1 MTKYLACLIFTIS
14 SFSVS
19 AQALEGK
26 LLGTWSDSTLVGSS
40 SFNNPYNEIW
50 GIVSNGVEYAILG
63 STAGTHF
70 IDVSDPSTPREVQL
84 IEGGTNGPVI
94 IHRDFHDHKGFLYAV
109 ADEGSQSTL
118 QIMDLSFL
126 PDSVPV
132 IYDSKEFIR
141 RSHNIFIDT
150 DAEIMYSCIS
160 DGDDVSFSPLRLFDI
175 SDPYNPEVIQ
185 SYSFIG
191 SFFLSQVHDAYVRND
206 TAYLN
211 AGPDGFVVADFS
223 DPLAPV
229 GLASLRPSD
238 YPQSG
243 YNHSGWLS
251 EDGTTYYM
259 ADEDHGMDIKVMDVT
274 QLPDLIVIDTID
286 AGSASP
292 FTIPHNQIVH
302 NGYLYGSYYYDGL
315 QVWDIDD
322 PENVTRVM
330 YYPTSS
336 IPHRNSFEGAWGVY
350 PFLPSGVILVSDMQ
364 EGLFIIDDVENLIS
378 NVDETLTVDW
388 DIYPNPSQGAFKIT
402 VDNSVPIDKMELL
415 SSQGEIIQSLSLD
428 NDLDLSP
435 GMYTVRISNKNGST
449 TKKLIVVQ

>member
-1 MTKYLACLIFTIS
+1 MIKYLACLALLIA
-14 SFSVS
+14 SFQVS

-40 SFNNPYNEIW
+40 AFNNTYNEIW

-70 IDVSDPSTPREVQL
+70 IDVSDPTAPREVHL

-94 IHRDFHDHKGFLYAV
+94 IHRDFHDHNGFLYVV

-126 PDSVPV
+126 PDSIPV
-132 IYDSKEFIR
+132 VYDSKEFIR

-160 DGDDVSFSPLRLFDI
+160 DGDEVTGTPLRLFDI
-175 SDPYNPEVIQ
+175 SDPFNPRVIQ
-185 SYSFIG
+185 SYASIG
-191 SFFLSQVHDAYVRND
+191 GFFLSQVHDAFVRND

-211 AGPDGFVVADFS
+211 AGPQGFLIADFS

-229 GLASLRPSD
+229 GLGSLRPSD

-259 ADEDHGMDIKVMDVT
+259 ADETHGMDLKVLDVT
-274 QLPDLIVIDTID
+274 QLPDISVIDTID
-286 AGSASP
+286 AGSSSR
-292 FTIPHNQIVH
+292 FTIPHNQVVH
-302 NGYLYGSYYYDGL
+302 NGYLYSSYYYDGL
-315 QVWDIDD
+315 QVWDIKD
-322 PENVTRVM
+322 PENITRVM
-330 YYPTSS
+330 HYPTSS

-364 EGLFIIDDVENLIS
+364 EGLFIVDDVENLIS
-378 NVDETLTVDW
+378 KVDETLKVDW
-388 DIYPNPSQGAFKIT
+388 DIYPNPSQGQFKIT
-402 VDNSVPIDKMELL
+402 LDNTVPINKIELL
-415 SSQGEIIQSLSLD
+415 SAQGKVIKSLSQD
-428 NDLDLSP
+428 NDLDLLP
-435 GMYTVRISNKNGST
+435 GMYTVKISNNEGFA
-449 TKKLIVVQ
+449 TKKLIIVH